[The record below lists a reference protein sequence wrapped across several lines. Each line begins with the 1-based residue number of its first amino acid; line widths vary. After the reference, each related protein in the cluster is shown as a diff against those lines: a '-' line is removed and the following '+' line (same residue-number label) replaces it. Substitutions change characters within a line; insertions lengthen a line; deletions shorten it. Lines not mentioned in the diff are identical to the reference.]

1 MEKKQTA
8 VQWFY
13 EKIKSHFEHDGDLLE
28 TLIFTMAI
36 AKKMEREQRIDFAKK
51 CLDKSLD
58 LDIRTVHSKVEEYY
72 NKTYGGQDE

>member
-1 MEKKQTA
+1 MSKQTA

-13 EKIKSHFEHDGDLLE
+13 DKIKSHFEHDGDLLE
-28 TLIFTMAI
+28 TLTFTMAI